1 MMNILMHL
9 PIWDGKMPQP
19 CILKPKPLWTGRF
32 YKL

>member
-19 CILKPKPLWTGRF
+19 CILKPKPLWTGR
-32 YKL
+32 LSIL

>member
-1 MMNILMHL
+1 MHL

-32 YKL
+32 YIL